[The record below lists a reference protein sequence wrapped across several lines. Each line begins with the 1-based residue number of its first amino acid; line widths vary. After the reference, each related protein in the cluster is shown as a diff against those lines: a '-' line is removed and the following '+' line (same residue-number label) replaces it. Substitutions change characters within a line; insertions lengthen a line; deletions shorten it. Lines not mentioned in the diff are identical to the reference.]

1 MSTNKPT
8 YRISGFSDE
17 IDDDLET
24 QLDVLESE
32 DVTHVDLRGVW
43 GTNVLELSDDQI
55 SEARSMLDDRGIS
68 VTSIGSPIGKIG
80 IEDPFEPHF
89 ERFERALE
97 VADRFD
103 TDRIRVFSYYVPDG
117 EDPDTH
123 RDEVLR
129 RTRAIVERA
138 EETDVTLQLENEK
151 DLYGDTPGR
160 VRDVL
165 TTIDS
170 PQLRSVFDPANYLE
184 IGVEPFPDALL
195 QVVEYVD
202 QIHVKDARLGERG
215 GIEPAGEGDG
225 RIPETLAALR
235 DRGFSGV
242 LSLEPHLAIAASD
255 YGYSG
260 PEGFR
265 TASDA
270 LRKVL
275 DDIDATYQ

>member
-184 IGVEPFPDALL
+184 IGVEPYPDALL

-270 LRKVL
+270 LRSVL
-275 DDIDATYQ
+275 DGIEATYE